1 MSFKELYDHRQGLGE
16 RIELADIRRKLRQ
29 IIPNRPFQV
38 VATSLKPEV
47 LLGAYMAP
55 KNEDTLFVGAA
66 PGAAAIIVSNELNLC
81 WGRFVQ
87 LKELMHLF
95 DNPFHYTNN
104 AEEFE
109 SLVVGMCEP
118 LEPTGTRSGQIQSE
132 YECMWMSL
140 ALVCAEERRVELQR
154 MRSEKKISDSDV
166 AELLKM
172 PERFVPILFESN
184 YKDAI
189 AYLVHRR

>member
-1 MSFKELYDHRQGLGE
+1 MSFKELYEYRRDWVS
-16 RIELADIRRKLRQ
+16 ELSLPTSVGSCVKLFPIVQ
-29 IIPNRPFQV
+29 SV
-38 VATSLKPEV
+38 VSTSLNVDV

-55 KNEDTLFVGAA
+55 ENEDTLYTGAP
-66 PGAAAIIVSNELNLC
+66 PGAAAVIVNSNLNYC
-81 WGRFVQ
+81 WARFVQ

-95 DNPFHYTNN
+95 DNPHHFTNN
-104 AEEFE
+104 ADEFE

-140 ALVCAEERRVELQR
+140 ALCCSEERRVEFQR
-154 MRSEKKISDSDV
+154 LRSERKIADAAI

-172 PERFVPILFESN
+172 PERFVPILFEAQ
-184 YKDAI
+184 YKTSI
-189 AYLVHRR
+189 GYLLQRR